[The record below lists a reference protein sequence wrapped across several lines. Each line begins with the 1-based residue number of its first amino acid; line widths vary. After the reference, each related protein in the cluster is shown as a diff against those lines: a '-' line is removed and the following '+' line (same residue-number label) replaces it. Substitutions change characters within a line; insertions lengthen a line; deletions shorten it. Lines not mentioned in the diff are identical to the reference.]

1 MSKAARRGFRER
13 LREQK
18 KLQAK
23 LVDKDAQPGNRTL
36 RRSGALEV
44 QYHEPAHLGR
54 FRRALDKAMR
64 GPKE

>member
-13 LREQK
+13 LQQQE
-18 KLQAK
+18 KLQRK
-23 LVDKDAQPGNRTL
+23 LRDKDAELGNRAL